1 MRFRAFIGAICALCL
16 FAVTLFSDAAQA
28 AARGAN
34 YTYDDIVN
42 TGLAN
47 SCPQIDQTVRGS
59 IPLENGTSYELTA
72 LCVEPL
78 EYFIK
83 QEPVSKRAKATFVEG
98 KSLTR
103 YTSTIDQ
110 VRGPLEFNS
119 DGTLTFV
126 EKEGMDFQ
134 ANTILMPAGEEYPFL
149 FSIKGLKATTG
160 EAVSAI
166 NTSTDFEGDY
176 RVPSYRT
183 SNFLD
188 PKGRGLTTG
197 YQSAVA
203 IPSTGDAEKIRKEN
217 VKRYVNGTGHMSMLV
232 DKVDN
237 ETGEISG
244 IFECVQP
251 SDTDMGGKEPVDVK
265 IRGVFYGVIEEA

>member
-1 MRFRAFIGAICALCL
+1 MRFRAFIGAVCALCL
-16 FAVTLFSDAAQA
+16 FAVTLLSDAAQA
-28 AARGAN
+28 APRVFD

-47 SCPQIDQTVRGS
+47 KCPTIEQTVRGS
-59 IPLENGTSYELTA
+59 IPLENGTSYELTS

-78 EYFIK
+78 EYFVK
-83 QEPVSKRAKATFVEG
+83 QEPASKRAKAKFVEG

-103 YTSTIDQ
+103 YTSSLDQ
-110 VRGPLEFNS
+110 VQGPLEFNS

-134 ANTILMPAGEEYPFL
+134 PNTVLLPAGEEYPFL

-160 EAVSAI
+160 EATSAI
-166 NTSTDFEGDY
+166 TTSTDFEGDY

-197 YQSAVA
+197 YESAVA
-203 IPSTGDAEKIRKEN
+203 IPSMGDDESIRKEN

-232 DKVDN
+232 SKVDSG
-237 ETGEISG
+237 TGEISG

-251 SDTDMGGKEPVDVK
+251 SDTDMGGKAAVDVK
-265 IRGVFYGVIEEA
+265 IRGVFYGVVEEA